1 VGSALHSDES
11 KGETIMRQVSKVLLS
26 ILAIGI
32 FSVVATPAQSVTP
45 SADSSM
51 TAYDL
56 SKEIK
61 VQGTIQKIE
70 TSGTTGPIGTHILI
84 QTSQG
89 VVDAHLGFGSA
100 ATPANLGVS
109 EGAAVSVIGMMQAQ
123 GGSTVMLA
131 RVLTTSSRVFVLRSD
146 RGIPVR
152 AIPSGSFR
160 TASSLKG
167 AL

>member
-1 VGSALHSDES
+1 
-11 KGETIMRQVSKVLLS
+11 MRRVSKVLLS

-51 TAYDL
+51 TPYDL

-70 TSGTTGPIGTHILI
+70 TAGTTGPIGTHILI
-84 QTSQG
+84 QTAQG
-89 VVDAHLGFGSA
+89 VVDAHLGFGSV
-100 ATPANLGVS
+100 ATPTNLGVA
-109 EGAAVSVIGMMQAQ
+109 EGATVTVIGMMQPQ
-123 GGSTVMLA
+123 GANSVMLA
-131 RVLTTSSRVFVLRSD
+131 RVLTTSSRVFVLRSE

-160 TASSLKG
+160 TASTLKG